1 MQHTATRS
9 RCTLPRGVRAVL
21 LSASAAIVL
30 TTGTASATTEPPPS
44 ASGPSGGLEIV
55 WVEQG
60 AGNPYWD
67 AQHAAAAEAADRLGF
82 DFRVVSGDLDPAVQA
97 SVVQQ
102 TVDQQPDAI
111 MVNAIDPSAIAEAY
125 QYAADNGVPIV
136 NLYGLDENATASIT
150 FDEIRTGEMM
160 AEYALGLLQAR
171 YGEPSGDVTVLHGI
185 LGQPAS
191 DLRAQGFIDYMEANG
206 VQIADVQPT
215 NWQADEASAT
225 MENWLTRYPE
235 LSLVYSLSDTLTV
248 PAMNIA
254 ERQDRLCRND
264 VEPAELGNCVIFIS
278 VDGIFSNEVVDGRMW
293 ATAPYSPEWSGFKF
307 AELAYAVASGG
318 DYEPENV
325 INSMLVT
332 PENAECVVEMTTAM
346 SENLTDFPFEGTLQ
360 EIAENEYGCT
370 VLDQPGGVP
379 ATSAPTPTAP
389 VTTAQ

>member
-1 MQHTATRS
+1 MQHTTRES
-9 RCTLPRGVRAVL
+9 GTRQLRRTVL
-21 LSASAAIVL
+21 LSAAAAAIAV
-30 TTGTASATTEPPPS
+30 TAGAASATTEPPPS
-44 ASGPSGGLEIV
+44 DSAPSGEGLEIV

-82 DFRVVSGDLDPAVQA
+82 DFRVVSGDLDPATQA

-102 TVDQQPDAI
+102 TVDQGPDAI

-125 QYAADNGVPIV
+125 QYAADQGVPIV

-160 AEYALGLLQAR
+160 AEYALGLLESR
-171 YGEPSGDVTVLHGI
+171 YGEPSGDVTVLTGI

-191 DLRAQGFIDYMEANG
+191 DLRAQGFTEYMEANG
-206 VQIADVQPT
+206 VEIADVQPT

-235 LSLVYSLSDTLTV
+235 LSMVYSLSDTLTV

-254 ERQDRLCRND
+254 ERQDRLCTND
-264 VEPAELGNCVIFIS
+264 VAPADLGNCVIFIS

-332 PENAECVVEMTTAM
+332 PENAECVVQMTTDM
-346 SENLTDFPFEGTLQ
+346 SEDLANFPFEGTLQ
-360 EIAENEYGCT
+360 EIAADEYGCT
-370 VLDQPGGVP
+370 VLDQP
-379 ATSAPTPTAP
+379 
-389 VTTAQ
+389 

>member
-1 MQHTATRS
+1 MQDTTR
-9 RCTLPRGVRAVL
+9 RRGTHRLRRALL
-21 LSASAAIVL
+21 LSASAATVAVA

-44 ASGPSGGLEIV
+44 DSGPTSGLEIV

-102 TVDQQPDAI
+102 TVDQHPDAI

-125 QYAADNGVPIV
+125 QYAADNDVPIV

-160 AEYALGLLQAR
+160 AEYALGLLEAR
-171 YGEPSGDVTVLHGI
+171 YGEPSGDVTVLTGI

-191 DLRAQGFIDYMEANG
+191 DLRAQGFVDYMKANG
-206 VQIADVQPT
+206 VEIADVQPT

-235 LSLVYSLSDTLTV
+235 LAMVYSLSDTLTV

-278 VDGIFSNEVVDGRMW
+278 VDGIFSSEVVDGRMW

-332 PENAECVVEMTTAM
+332 PENAECVVGMTTEM
-346 SENLTDFPFEGTLQ
+346 SEDLDNFPFEGTLQ
-360 EIAENEYGCT
+360 EIAANEYGCT
-370 VLDQPGGVP
+370 VLDQP
-379 ATSAPTPTAP
+379 
-389 VTTAQ
+389 

>member
-1 MQHTATRS
+1 MRHTATGTATRQ
-9 RCTLPRGVRAVL
+9 PVAVRTALL
-21 LSASAAIVL
+21 LSAVALVAVSHGEAA
-30 TTGTASATTEPPPS
+30 ATTEPPSSDS
-44 ASGPSGGLEIV
+44 ASSDDLQIV

-67 AQHAAAAEAADRLGF
+67 AQHAAAEEAANRLGF
-82 DFRVVSGDLDPAVQA
+82 SFRVVSGDLDPAVQA

-102 TVDQQPDAI
+102 TVDQGPDAI
-111 MVNAIDPSAIAEAY
+111 MVNAIDPSAISEAY

-136 NLYGLDENATASIT
+136 NLYGLDEGATASIT

-160 AEYALGLLQAR
+160 GAYALSLLEAR
-171 YGEPSGDVTVLHGI
+171 YGEPTGQVAVLQGI

-191 DLRAQGFIDYMEANG
+191 DLRSQGFVDFMESNG
-206 VQIADVQPT
+206 IEVVDEQPT

-225 MENWLTRYPE
+225 MENWLTRYPD

-254 ERQDRLCRND
+254 ERQDRLCPND
-264 VEPAELGNCVIFIS
+264 ADVAALGDCVMFVS
-278 VDGIFSNEVVDGRMW
+278 VDGIFASEVVDGRMF

-307 AELAYAVASGG
+307 AELAYAVASGAEF
-318 DYEPENV
+318 EPENV

-346 SENLTDFPFEGTLQ
+346 TDDLTNFPFEGTLQ
-360 EIAENEYGCT
+360 EIAGDSFGCT
-370 VLDQPGGVP
+370 VLDQL
-379 ATSAPTPTAP
+379 
-389 VTTAQ
+389 

>member
-1 MQHTATRS
+1 VSTA
-9 RCTLPRGVRAVL
+9 
-21 LSASAAIVL
+21 AALVA
-30 TTGTASATTEPPPS
+30 TGTASATTAPPTSDP
-44 ASGPSGGLEIV
+44 AAAGDLEIV

-67 AQHAAAAEAADRLGF
+67 AQHAAAEEAADRLGF
-82 DFRVVSGDLDPAVQA
+82 SFRVVSGDLDPAVQA

-102 TVDQQPDAI
+102 TVDQGPDAI

-125 QYAADNGVPIV
+125 QYAADNDVPII

-160 AEYALGLLQAR
+160 AEHALGLLEAR
-171 YGEPSGDVTVLHGI
+171 YGEPSGDVAVLHGI

-191 DLRAQGFIDYMEANG
+191 DLRAQGFVDHMAANG
-206 VQIADVQPT
+206 VEVADVQPT

-235 LSLVYSLSDTLTV
+235 LSLVYSLSDTLAV

-264 VEPAELGNCVIFIS
+264 EDPADLENCVIFIS
-278 VDGIFSNEVVDGRMW
+278 VDGIFANEVVDGRMW

-318 DYEPENV
+318 AFEPENV

-346 SENLTDFPFEGTLQ
+346 TEDLTDFPFEGTLQ
-360 EIAENEYGCT
+360 EIAENEYDCT
-370 VLDQPGGVP
+370 VLDQL
-379 ATSAPTPTAP
+379 
-389 VTTAQ
+389 

>member
-1 MQHTATRS
+1 MQHATR
-9 RCTLPRGVRAVL
+9 RTGARQPMTVRAAL
-21 LSASAAIVL
+21 LSALAVAAIAN
-30 TTGTASATTEPPPS
+30 GTASATTEPPPS
-44 ASGPSGGLEIV
+44 DSPPSGELEIV

-67 AQHAAAAEAADRLGF
+67 AQHAAAEEAANRLGF
-82 DFRVVSGDLDPAVQA
+82 SFRVVSGDLDPAVQA

-102 TVDQQPDAI
+102 TVDQGPDAI
-111 MVNAIDPSAIAEAY
+111 MVNAIDPSAVARAY

-136 NLYGLDENATASIT
+136 NLYGLDEGATASIT

-160 AEYALGLLQAR
+160 GAHALSLLEAR
-171 YGEPSGDVTVLHGI
+171 YGEPTGEVAVLHGI

-191 DLRAQGFIDYMEANG
+191 DLRAQGFIDFMESNDIEI
-206 VQIADVQPT
+206 VDVQPT

-225 MENWLTRYPE
+225 MENWLTRYPD

-254 ERQDRLCRND
+254 ERQDGLCRND
-264 VEPAELGNCVIFIS
+264 VDPAELGDCVMFVS
-278 VDGIFSNEVVDGRMW
+278 VDGIFTNEVVDGRMF

-307 AELAYAVASGG
+307 AELAFAVASGAEF
-318 DYEPENV
+318 EPENV

-346 SENLTDFPFEGTLQ
+346 TDDLTNFPFEGTLQ
-360 EIAENEYGCT
+360 EIAEESFGCT
-370 VLDQPGGVP
+370 VLDQP
-379 ATSAPTPTAP
+379 
-389 VTTAQ
+389 

>member
-1 MQHTATRS
+1 VKQRNRGKDRAR
-9 RCTLPRGVRAVL
+9 RCTSSAGVLAAV
-21 LSASAAIVL
+21 AIVAVSH
-30 TTGTASATTEPPPS
+30 GPAAATTEPPS
-44 ASGPSGGLEIV
+44 SDGAAGELEIV

-102 TVDQQPDAI
+102 TVDQGPDAI
-111 MVNAIDPSAIAEAY
+111 MVNAIDPSAISEAY

-136 NLYGLDENATASIT
+136 NLYGLDAGATSSIT

-160 AEYALGLLQAR
+160 GAHALSLLEAR
-171 YGEPSGDVTVLHGI
+171 YGEPTGEVAVLHGI

-191 DLRAQGFIDYMEANG
+191 DLRAQGFIDFVEANG
-206 VQIADVQPT
+206 IEVVDVQPT

-225 MENWLTRYPE
+225 MENWLTRYPD
-235 LSLVYSLSDTLTV
+235 LSLVYALSDTLAV

-254 ERQDRLCRND
+254 ERDDRLCRND
-264 VEPAELGNCVIFIS
+264 VDPAELENCVMFVS
-278 VDGIFSNEVVDGRMW
+278 VDGIFTNEVVDGRMF
-293 ATAPYSPEWSGFKF
+293 ATAPYSPEWSGFQF
-307 AELAYAVASGG
+307 AELAHAVASGG
-318 DYEPENV
+318 EFEPENV

-346 SENLTDFPFEGTLQ
+346 TEDLDNFPFEGTLQ
-360 EIAENEYGCT
+360 EIAADPFGCT
-370 VLDQPGGVP
+370 VLDEV
-379 ATSAPTPTAP
+379 
-389 VTTAQ
+389 

>member
-1 MQHTATRS
+1 MQDTTR
-9 RCTLPRGVRAVL
+9 RRGTHRLRRALL
-21 LSASAAIVL
+21 LSASAATVAVA
-30 TTGTASATTEPPPS
+30 TGTASATTEPPPS
-44 ASGPSGGLEIV
+44 DSGPTSGLEIV

-102 TVDQQPDAI
+102 TVDQHPDAI

-125 QYAADNGVPIV
+125 QYAADNDVPIV

-160 AEYALGLLQAR
+160 AEYALGLLEAR
-171 YGEPSGDVTVLHGI
+171 YGEPSGDVTVLTGI

-191 DLRAQGFIDYMEANG
+191 DLRAQGFVDYMKANG
-206 VQIADVQPT
+206 VEIADVQPT

-235 LSLVYSLSDTLTV
+235 LAMVYSLSDTLTV

-278 VDGIFSNEVVDGRMW
+278 VDGIFSSEVVDGRMW

-332 PENAECVVEMTTAM
+332 PENAECVVGMTTAM
-346 SENLTDFPFEGTLQ
+346 SEDLANFPFEGTLQ
-360 EIAENEYGCT
+360 EIAADEYGCT
-370 VLDQPGGVP
+370 VLDQP
-379 ATSAPTPTAP
+379 
-389 VTTAQ
+389 